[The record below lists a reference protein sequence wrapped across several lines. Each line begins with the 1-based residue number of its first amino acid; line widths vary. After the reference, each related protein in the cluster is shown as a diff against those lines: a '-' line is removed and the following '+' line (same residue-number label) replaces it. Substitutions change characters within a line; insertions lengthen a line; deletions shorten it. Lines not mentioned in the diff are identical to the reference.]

1 MTENR
6 NDEPIAEENEVA
18 AEQEPDTEQAVDK
31 DAAEIEK
38 ELLDAMKKLRGA
50 NRKIEEYLDG
60 IARSA
65 ANPPQEETD
74 KPADA

>member
-6 NDEPIAEENEVA
+6 NDESNAEENEVA
-18 AEQEPDTEQAVDK
+18 AEQGPDTEQAGDK
-31 DAAEIEK
+31 DADEIEK

-60 IARSA
+60 IARVA
-65 ANPPQEETD
+65 ENPPQEETD